1 MIVYADASALVK
13 RYVMEVGSKEVN
25 ALTTAAAAVATAI
38 VSRAEVA
45 AAFARAVRMHVLDE
59 EGGRRA
65 QRRFSREWPNLVR
78 VMSNNSIDATSSHLR
93 KSSASAAPRPSR
105 TESLAKRRLVLARAW
120 SITMI
125 GIDPTPPARFAIA
138 PSVAV
143 FRF

>member
-1 MIVYADASALVK
+1 VK

-65 QRRFSREWPNLVR
+65 RRRFSREWPNLVR
-78 VMSNNSIDATSSHLR
+78 VAVTEPLVERADTLAWAYQLRGYDAVQL
-93 KSSASAAPRPSR
+93 AAALTWRD
-105 TESLAKRRLVLARAW
+105 AVGQDVVLATFDRHLWEASLQAGVEAW
-120 SITMI
+120 PKQLPRRM
-125 GIDPTPPARFAIA
+125 R
-138 PSVAV
+138 
-143 FRF
+143 